1 MARRV
6 TLVGA
11 DMLLVYYLR
20 PVEFQ
25 LAFQLADMSHI
36 LLLSLLL
43 LLLLLVLIIL
53 LILLLL
59 VLLLLVLLRIL
70 VSLLQDGVPEGE
82 LGRSKNAPRS
92 TVLESR

>member
-43 LLLLLVLIIL
+43 L
-53 LILLLL
+53 
-59 VLLLLVLLRIL
+59 
-70 VSLLQDGVPEGE
+70 QDGAAVGLAGAQTEP
-82 LGRSKNAPRS
+82 
-92 TVLESR
+92 T